1 MMPVISVVPLP
12 EGAVCVRL
20 VGELDFAAAPALRAE
35 LHSAVASASHVVVS
49 TAGVSFLDCAC
60 LGVLNSARVRAAE
73 RGVRFSLAGVT
84 RPVARLLELTSLTE
98 YFGTYPDLQSALE
111 PWVRNGS
118 SGSPLHS
125 PS

>member
-1 MMPVISVVPLP
+1 MMPVISVVPLS

-20 VGELDFAAAPALRAE
+20 VGELDFAEAPVLRAE
-35 LHSAVASASHVVVS
+35 LNAAVASADHVVVS
-49 TAGVSFLDCAC
+49 TAEVSFLDCAC

-73 RGVRFSLAGVT
+73 RGVRFSLAGAT
-84 RPVARLLELTSLTE
+84 RPVARLLELTNLTE
-98 YFGTYPDLQSALE
+98 YFETYPDLEIAVE
-111 PWVRNGS
+111 PSVRNGF